1 MAGTLTSSR
10 SSRPL
15 SVIVVSFNGAELLRR
30 CLESIAPQASA
41 VNAEILVAANWRDRG
56 GAEGAFGAE
65 FPYVKWIAVPDNA
78 TVPAMRQLGIASS
91 SGKIVALIEDDCIA
105 DPDWCR
111 AILAA
116 HRTPDVAIGGTV
128 EPGPYRRALDW
139 AVFFCEYGRFMPPL
153 PERQTTDLAG
163 NNLSYKREALAALP
177 ATADGFVDFFVH
189 RDWANAGRP
198 TRADASIRIQ
208 QVNSWGLRQ
217 VTSVPFHHGRG
228 FAGNR
233 FPTMKWPLRACFS
246 GLALLLP
253 LVAVV
258 RLTRIVAGRR
268 RFVGRLVQALPWIVV
283 FASSWSVGE
292 AAGYLGGPGDSLSRW
307 R

>member
-1 MAGTLTSSR
+1 
-10 SSRPL
+10 
-15 SVIVVSFNGAELLRR
+15 VSFNGPELLRR
-30 CLESIAPQASA
+30 CLESIAPQAA
-41 VNAEILVAANWRDRG
+41 GVNAEILVAANWRNRG
-56 GAEGAFGAE
+56 GAQASLGAD
-65 FPYVKWIAVPDNA
+65 FPDVKWIAVPDA
-78 TVPAMRQLGIASS
+78 TTVPAMRQLGIAESR
-91 SGKIVALIEDDCIA
+91 GEIVALIEDDCIA
-105 DPDWCR
+105 DSGWCR

-116 HRTPDVAIGGTV
+116 HRTPDVAIGGAV
-128 EPGPYRRALDW
+128 EPGPYRRSLDW

-163 NNLSYKREALAALP
+163 NNLSYKREALASLP
-177 ATADGFVDFFVH
+177 MSADGFVDFFVH
-189 RDWANAGRP
+189 RDWANAGRS

-208 QVNSWGLRQ
+208 QANSWGLRQ

-233 FPTMKWPLRACFS
+233 FPAMSWPLRACFS

-253 LVAVV
+253 MLAVV
-258 RLTRIVAGRR
+258 RLTRVVGSRR
-268 RFVGRLVQALPWIVV
+268 RFFGRLVQALPWIVV

-292 AAGYLGGPGDSLSRW
+292 AVGYLSGPGDSLSRW